1 MNRQTILMLLV
12 ATVAMVGAS
21 IALVSI
27 NKSRSPAES
36 TGVGEPLFPGL
47 KERINDVARVELT
60 QQANS
65 TSLEIGEGG
74 VWTLLNRDGYPAK
87 FENIKELV
95 VSVASLTKYEMK
107 TADPALYPRIKV
119 DEPNPDSIATKVLL
133 KDKEGKQIAGLII
146 GDYPT
151 TGGDSRFVRPVNQ
164 PQSWLAKGKVS
175 ASADPMAWLDRE
187 VIKVTADDVKS
198 VSVTRAAGDNAGNSG
213 ERTTGESVRIARE
226 LGEAGPMRIN
236 PSIPGRKAKDAATL
250 NRLAGALAFVS
261 LSDVRADDGAWAEAT
276 DRVVTRFECIGGYA
290 VEVTTWS
297 ETTPEDPAGA
307 AALSVSVENGAG
319 TKTHWAVLTP
329 LLLDHVSDGEVA
341 TGEAAAG
348 DPGAGVPDP
357 AARIDEIDL
366 KVAGWAYKIDA
377 GKFDALRLGVEQL
390 TVPGEDAPPG
400 QPVGPLGP
408 AAGEP
413 PTGSQPSL
421 LNIPPSGGP

>member
-1 MNRQTILMLLV
+1 MNKQTILMLLV
-12 ATVAMVGAS
+12 ATVAMVSAS

-27 NKSRSPAES
+27 NKSRGPAEN

-65 TSLEIGEGG
+65 TSLAIGEGG
-74 VWTLLNRDGYPAK
+74 VWTLLSRDGYPAK
-87 FENIKELV
+87 FENIKDLV

-133 KDKEGKQIAGLII
+133 KDKDGKEIAGLII

-164 PQSWLAKGKVS
+164 AQSWLAKGKVS

-187 VIKVTADDVKS
+187 VIKVTAEEVKS
-198 VSVTRAAGDNAGNSG
+198 VSVTRAAGAGEGNSG
-213 ERTTGESVRIARE
+213 EGAAGESVRIARE
-226 LGEAGPMRIN
+226 LGEAGPMRID
-236 PSIPGRKAKDAATL
+236 PPIPGRKAKDAATL

-261 LSDVRADDGAWAEAT
+261 LSDVRADDGAWAEAA

-297 ETTPEDPAGA
+297 EDDATQMANAEAAGEA
-307 AALSVSVENGAG
+307 AGG

-329 LLLDHVSDGEVA
+329 MLLDNVSGGEGA
-341 TGEAAAG
+341 TG
-348 DPGAGVPDP
+348 GAGSGEPDP
-357 AARIDEIDL
+357 AARVDAIDL
-366 KVAGWAYKIDA
+366 KVAGWAYKIDP
-377 GKFDALRLGVEQL
+377 GKFDAIRLGVEQL
-390 TVPGEDAPPG
+390 TVPGEDAPPV
-400 QPVGPLGP
+400 QPAGPLGP
-408 AAGEP
+408 STGEP
-413 PTGSQPSL
+413 PTGGQPSV
-421 LNIPPSGGP
+421 LNIPPIGGP